1 MFNVRTKNKP
11 LLSSLFSTIS
21 ISVKDLLYNNL
32 VLIPNWKAWYFK
44 DEEGIPDGCENSDQ
58 VNILIFVQSVSFY
71 PILARTER
79 GGNTGGHRR
88 VCSPVHNGTFMIGKR
103 EHNA

>member
-1 MFNVRTKNKP
+1 MMFNVRTKNKP
-11 LLSSLFSTIS
+11 LLSSLSSNIS
-21 ISVKDLLYNNL
+21 ILVKNLLYNNL
-32 VLIPNWKAWYFK
+32 VSIPNWKAWYFK

-79 GGNTGGHRR
+79 GGNTDGRWR
-88 VCSPVHNGTFMIGKR
+88 VC
-103 EHNA
+103 